1 MSTNTMDPSVDA
13 QSVVMY
19 GVIAGTFGLAG
30 WLVWKRWFEGPLT
43 GRGRNAP
50 GFQTN
55 VQKAWVPNPNAGKPI
70 RGDIIER
77 DDRHLY
83 QSGTTSIS
91 YSNTS
96 SSTPSPA
103 TNASKSYD
111 DDWIPSS
118 HKKATKG
125 SKAVDSGADTETG
138 GESEGPGAGKT
149 KRRKGRR

>member
-1 MSTNTMDPSVDA
+1 MLML
-13 QSVVMY
+13 Y
-19 GVIAGTFGLAG
+19 GVGSAVETHLDSRLMSRRLGYRESLIFLLNSTDHH
-30 WLVWKRWFEGPLT
+30 KTHNLT
-43 GRGRNAP
+43 SYRSCR
-50 GFQTN
+50 
-55 VQKAWVPNPNAGKPI
+55 NPNAGKPI